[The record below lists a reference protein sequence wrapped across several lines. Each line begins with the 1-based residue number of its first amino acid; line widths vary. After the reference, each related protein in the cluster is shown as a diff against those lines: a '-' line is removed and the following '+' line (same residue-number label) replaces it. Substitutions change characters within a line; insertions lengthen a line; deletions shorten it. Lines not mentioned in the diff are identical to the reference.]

1 MKSLPVAGKL
11 TATNDNSMMEILRNE
26 ILLLIQLLE
35 DDDEKRKR
43 GNENC
48 QLSSTLSKQKVRKGI
63 RVNLPSWVE

>member
-35 DDDEKRKR
+35 DDEEKKRKR

-63 RVNLPSWVE
+63 RVNLPS